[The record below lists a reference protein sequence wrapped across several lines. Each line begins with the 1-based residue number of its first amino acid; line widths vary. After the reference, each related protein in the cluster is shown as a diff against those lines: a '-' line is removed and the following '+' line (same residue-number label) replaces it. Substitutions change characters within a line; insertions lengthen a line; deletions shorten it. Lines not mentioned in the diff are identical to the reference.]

1 MQLIKEEK
9 NYFITG
15 HMAYGN
21 PQRRTFAES
30 EDVLVMFQGPHAYIS
45 SSWYEREN
53 VPTWNYHAVH
63 VYGRASIL
71 PKKEL
76 IEDLTV
82 LLDKHEGN
90 RENPVLW
97 ETLSPSL
104 LEKELKGIVYFKIQV
119 EEIKAAYEMSQNRHE
134 NDYRTIMNHCNY

>member
-1 MQLIKEEK
+1 M
-9 NYFITG
+9 
-15 HMAYGN
+15 
-21 PQRRTFAES
+21 
-30 EDVLVMFQGPHAYIS
+30 
-45 SSWYEREN
+45 
-53 VPTWNYHAVH
+53 
-63 VYGRASIL
+63 YGRASIL

-97 ETLSPSL
+97 ETLSPFL

-134 NDYRTIMNHCNY
+134 NDYRTIMNHCNC